1 MRRTVRA
8 SLTARRPTT
17 QKTDRSTFLKPIRV
31 QPDGP
36 VPVCGMRQVVHA
48 SQGMD
53 RWPADPFG
61 RHPYMLMG
69 VQPEAVRH
77 QGHATY
83 QGGTVQH
90 EIIGQG

>member
-1 MRRTVRA
+1 MRKTVRA
-8 SLTARRPTT
+8 SLTARRHTT
-17 QKTDRSTFLKPIRV
+17 QKTDRSTPAGQLQV
-31 QPDGP
+31 QSDGP

-69 VQPEAVRH
+69 VQPEAVQPPHYAAEMDIQNTRH
-77 QGHATY
+77 
-83 QGGTVQH
+83 
-90 EIIGQG
+90 